1 MNPNIAK
8 NIKSLREAQKM
19 TQADLADRVGVTGA
33 TISTYEVG
41 TRMPSY
47 EVLISLAQIFHV
59 STDNL
64 LGFSNRNVLD
74 VSRLTIPQRNTIQDL
89 IDLYEIKNERNIQAA
104 SERNLTPR
112 MIAIGELNEFEI
124 DKYKK
129 QQGLE

>member
-19 TQADLADRVGVTGA
+19 TQAELAERVGVTGA

-47 EVLISLAQIFHV
+47 DVLIALAQIFHV

-64 LGFSNRNVLD
+64 LGFGNKNVLD
-74 VSRLTIPQRNTIQDL
+74 VSRLTIHQRNTIQEL
-89 IDLYEIKNERNIQAA
+89 IDLYETHNQK
-104 SERNLTPR
+104 
-112 MIAIGELNEFEI
+112 EI
-124 DKYKK
+124 
-129 QQGLE
+129 

>member
-19 TQADLADRVGVTGA
+19 TQAELAERVGVTGA

-47 EVLISLAQIFHV
+47 EVLIALAQVFKV

-64 LGFSNRNVLD
+64 LGFSNKHIVDVSKLD
-74 VSRLTIPQRNTIQDL
+74 VEQRTVIQEMVRQLEKTSKD
-89 IDLYEIKNERNIQAA
+89 
-104 SERNLTPR
+104 SER
-112 MIAIGELNEFEI
+112 
-124 DKYKK
+124 
-129 QQGLE
+129 